1 MAIFTEMYIDLVVAL
16 PLLTQVCC
24 NLCLLYFIKD
34 CHLENHLTASSGVQ
48 GLNEIFVAIKNDG
61 VAATKEKIHQ
71 WFSVFPTLPN
81 HNFFPL
87 NQLLRRLL
95 KLEFY
100 LLNQTINKIAT
111 VGNTVGLLPFKFLNV
126 LFNIHAFAKKCTLL
140 QNLMAY

>member
-1 MAIFTEMYIDLVVAL
+1 MAIFTEMYIDLAVAL

-71 WFSVFPTLPN
+71 WFSVLSTMPN
-81 HNFFPL
+81 QMVKVAKSFNLWHITIFSEVKYSRNDS
-87 NQLLRRLL
+87 LLRW
-95 KLEFY
+95 Y
-100 LLNQTINKIAT
+100 TAN
-111 VGNTVGLLPFKFLNV
+111 
-126 LFNIHAFAKKCTLL
+126 
-140 QNLMAY
+140 

>member
-1 MAIFTEMYIDLVVAL
+1 MHVLFASLCRQMKWQFSQKCMLNVDLVVAL

-81 HNFFPL
+81 HNLYP
-87 NQLLRRLL
+87 
-95 KLEFY
+95 
-100 LLNQTINKIAT
+100 
-111 VGNTVGLLPFKFLNV
+111 
-126 LFNIHAFAKKCTLL
+126 
-140 QNLMAY
+140 